1 MNDFTLPGHDTSTF
15 DDLFLERL
23 DAFTE
28 KTLADIRSFSLR
40 ENIPYDQVGFGTL
53 SFYAHLKQDLLLRFG
68 VTLQKDTP
76 SIFSVVQFLR
86 QSVGRKVRSGVP
98 IMSIHT
104 QVGCDWIVAVKVHNI
119 LSSTCQVLESLQVTA
134 GVQSFVVAVNPNDA
148 DDEGFLGGSS
158 LGKEFWTS
166 LRGGGTAGAK
176 ALKSLA
182 ISTSQDLSSPS
193 TSTLHVAGMPS
204 RQRETAHSLK
214 SEVYARVRTLLRR
227 VCDSFRPL
235 RWLMV
240 CRHNR
245 TTSGIRQAEM
255 KWTNHGNLSVYGVR
269 LEGWPSSIP
278 MQNPSTLSS
287 SQNRALRD
295 ALSNGTLKFCRINT
309 EPSTSSVAGE
319 ASYGPAGSLSDLSW
333 VISEGYD
340 APVRSFPLLRTG
352 YSCLIRYVLNL
363 RGILSDIARIQ
374 PIIL

>member
-1 MNDFTLPGHDTSTF
+1 VNDTSTF

-28 KTLADIRSFSLR
+28 KTLADIKAFSLR
-40 ENIPYDQVGFGTL
+40 ENIPYDQVRRHVAERHSQYLF
-53 SFYAHLKQDLLLRFG
+53 SS
-68 VTLQKDTP
+68 
-76 SIFSVVQFLR
+76 SIPAPTSR
-86 QSVGRKVRSGVP
+86 QN
-98 IMSIHT
+98 I
-104 QVGCDWIVAVKVHNI
+104 HNI

-134 GVQSFVVAVNPNDA
+134 GVQSFVVAINPNDA
-148 DDEGFLGGSS
+148 EDEGFLGGSS

-182 ISTSQDLSSPS
+182 ISTLQDPSSPS
-193 TSTLHVAGMPS
+193 TSTFHGTGMPS
-204 RQRETAHSLK
+204 RQKETAHSLK
-214 SEVYARVRTLLRR
+214 SEVYARVRTLLRA
-227 VCDSFRPL
+227 
-235 RWLMV
+235 
-240 CRHNR
+240 
-245 TTSGIRQAEM
+245 TSGIRQAEM

-309 EPSTSSVAGE
+309 EPSTSSDT
-319 ASYGPAGSLSDLSW
+319 SYGPAGNLSDLCW

-340 APVRSFPLLRTG
+340 APVPHVSHAPADRVAYRGDPTDHSPNIIGVAPSKMPTTSIGEIETTLRDEDTGQSSSKRQRSDGG
-352 YSCLIRYVLNL
+352 Y
-363 RGILSDIARIQ
+363 
-374 PIIL
+374 